1 MSHPT
6 LRAEVR
12 RELQRGIDSCDSCM
26 HHLIQAAKLCG
37 VAKSPES
44 GDTLEAI
51 GEIVYLTKGMIEQFR
66 QSI

>member
-1 MSHPT
+1 VSHPT

-12 RELQRGIDSCDSCM
+12 RELQRAIDSCDSCVN
-26 HHLIQAAKLCG
+26 HLIQAAKLCG

-51 GEIVYLTKGMIEQFR
+51 GEIVYRTKGMIEEFR
-66 QSI
+66 ESI

>member
-12 RELQRGIDSCDSCM
+12 RELQRAIDSCDSCV
-26 HHLIQAAKLCG
+26 HHLVQAARMCIE
-37 VAKSPES
+37 AKSPES

-51 GEIVYLTKGMIEQFR
+51 GEIVYRTKGMIGEFR
-66 QSI
+66 DSI